1 VLILSLPFGGVSVKF
16 DFQLPV
22 SILVMMICCLIFPF
36 LPSLHLPLLGGMTVT
51 AVESIQALMLF
62 GFAVFSFFYIRPFE
76 LSKGQKQF
84 WLWSVAWWIMLF
96 GRSTSWGR
104 DYFPE
109 VPKIYFRGISVLV
122 IAPVV
127 FMLFLAP
134 LRQEIAYKFKHVS
147 LPIWALIL
155 AFIGLLM
162 SDGIEHN
169 RFFIHFIFTDFI
181 YKDLMEELYEFPLI
195 IGLFLVAYPLMKQ
208 DCAVTKSTSQVIAED
223 DLSDIDSKLHI

>member
-1 VLILSLPFGGVSVKF
+1 MKF

-36 LPSLHLPLLGGMTVT
+36 LQSLHLPLLGGMTVT

>member
-1 VLILSLPFGGVSVKF
+1 
-16 DFQLPV
+16 
-22 SILVMMICCLIFPF
+22 MMICCLIFPF

-104 DYFPE
+104 DYLPE

-134 LRQEIAYKFKHVS
+134 LRQEIAHKFKHVS

-208 DCAVTKSTSQVIAED
+208 DCAMTKSSSQVIVED

>member
-1 VLILSLPFGGVSVKF
+1 
-16 DFQLPV
+16 
-22 SILVMMICCLIFPF
+22 
-36 LPSLHLPLLGGMTVT
+36 
-51 AVESIQALMLF
+51 
-62 GFAVFSFFYIRPFE
+62 
-76 LSKGQKQF
+76 
-84 WLWSVAWWIMLF
+84 MLF

-208 DCAVTKSTSQVIAED
+208 DCAVIKSTSQVIAED

>member
-1 VLILSLPFGGVSVKF
+1 MKF

-36 LPSLHLPLLGGMTVT
+36 LPSLHLPLLGGMTVK

-109 VPKIYFRGISVLV
+109 VLKIYFRGISVLV

-195 IGLFLVAYPLMKQ
+195 IGLFLVAYPLMEQ

-223 DLSDIDSKLHI
+223 DLSNIDSKLHI

>member
-1 VLILSLPFGGVSVKF
+1 MKF

-51 AVESIQALMLF
+51 AVELIQALMLF

>member
-1 VLILSLPFGGVSVKF
+1 MKF

>member
-1 VLILSLPFGGVSVKF
+1 
-16 DFQLPV
+16 
-22 SILVMMICCLIFPF
+22 
-36 LPSLHLPLLGGMTVT
+36 
-51 AVESIQALMLF
+51 
-62 GFAVFSFFYIRPFE
+62 
-76 LSKGQKQF
+76 
-84 WLWSVAWWIMLF
+84 MLF

-169 RFFIHFIFTDFI
+169 RFYSFYFYRF
-181 YKDLMEELYEFPLI
+181 YL
-195 IGLFLVAYPLMKQ
+195 
-208 DCAVTKSTSQVIAED
+208 
-223 DLSDIDSKLHI
+223 

>member
-1 VLILSLPFGGVSVKF
+1 MKF

-155 AFIGLLM
+155 AFIGLVM

-208 DCAVTKSTSQVIAED
+208 DCAETKATSQVIAED

>member
-1 VLILSLPFGGVSVKF
+1 
-16 DFQLPV
+16 
-22 SILVMMICCLIFPF
+22 MMICCLIFPF
-36 LPSLHLPLLGGMTVT
+36 LPSLHLPLLGGITVT

-208 DCAVTKSTSQVIAED
+208 DCAVTRSTSQVIAED
-223 DLSDIDSKLHI
+223 DLSDIESKLHI

>member
-1 VLILSLPFGGVSVKF
+1 MKF

-36 LPSLHLPLLGGMTVT
+36 LPSLHVPLLGGMTVK

-109 VPKIYFRGISVLV
+109 VPKIYFRAISVLV

-208 DCAVTKSTSQVIAED
+208 DCVVTKSTSQVIAED
-223 DLSDIDSKLHI
+223 DFSDIESKLHI

>member
-1 VLILSLPFGGVSVKF
+1 MKF

-109 VPKIYFRGISVLV
+109 VSKIYFRGISVLV

-134 LRQEIAYKFKHVS
+134 LRQEIAYKCMRV
-147 LPIWALIL
+147 
-155 AFIGLLM
+155 
-162 SDGIEHN
+162 
-169 RFFIHFIFTDFI
+169 
-181 YKDLMEELYEFPLI
+181 
-195 IGLFLVAYPLMKQ
+195 
-208 DCAVTKSTSQVIAED
+208 
-223 DLSDIDSKLHI
+223 

>member
-1 VLILSLPFGGVSVKF
+1 MKF

-208 DCAVTKSTSQVIAED
+208 DCAVTKLTSQVIAED

>member
-1 VLILSLPFGGVSVKF
+1 MKF

-62 GFAVFSFFYIRPFE
+62 SFAVFSFFYIRPFE

>member
-1 VLILSLPFGGVSVKF
+1 VKF

-208 DCAVTKSTSQVIAED
+208 DCVETKSSSQVIVED

>member
-1 VLILSLPFGGVSVKF
+1 MKF

-223 DLSDIDSKLHI
+223 DLSNIDSKLHI

>member
-1 VLILSLPFGGVSVKF
+1 LPFGGVSVKF

>member
-1 VLILSLPFGGVSVKF
+1 MKF

-223 DLSDIDSKLHI
+223 DFSDIDSKLHI

>member
-1 VLILSLPFGGVSVKF
+1 MKF

-147 LPIWALIL
+147 LPVWALIL

-208 DCAVTKSTSQVIAED
+208 DCAKTKSTSQVIAED

>member
-1 VLILSLPFGGVSVKF
+1 MKFG
-16 DFQLPV
+16 FQLPV

-208 DCAVTKSTSQVIAED
+208 DCVETKSSSQVIVED

>member
-1 VLILSLPFGGVSVKF
+1 MKF

-181 YKDLMEELYEFPLI
+181 YKDLMGELYEFPLI

>member
-1 VLILSLPFGGVSVKF
+1 MKF

-122 IAPVV
+122 LAPVV

>member
-1 VLILSLPFGGVSVKF
+1 VKF

-147 LPIWALIL
+147 LPVWALIL
-155 AFIGLLM
+155 AFIGLVM

>member
-1 VLILSLPFGGVSVKF
+1 MKF

-36 LPSLHLPLLGGMTVT
+36 LPSLHLPLLGGMTVI

>member
-1 VLILSLPFGGVSVKF
+1 MKF

-51 AVESIQALMLF
+51 VVESIQALMLF

-195 IGLFLVAYPLMKQ
+195 IGLFLVAYPLMEQ

-223 DLSDIDSKLHI
+223 DLSDIESKLHI

>member
-1 VLILSLPFGGVSVKF
+1 MKF

-84 WLWSVAWWIMLF
+84 WLWSVAWWIILF

>member
-1 VLILSLPFGGVSVKF
+1 VKF

-22 SILVMMICCLIFPF
+22 SILVMMICCLIFPI

-84 WLWSVAWWIMLF
+84 WLWSVAWGIMLF

-181 YKDLMEELYEFPLI
+181 YKDLIEELYEFPLI

-208 DCAVTKSTSQVIAED
+208 DCAVTKSTCQVIAED
-223 DLSDIDSKLHI
+223 DFSDIESKLHI

>member
-1 VLILSLPFGGVSVKF
+1 MKF

-36 LPSLHLPLLGGMTVT
+36 LPSLHFPLLGGMTVT

-122 IAPVV
+122 IAPVM

-134 LRQEIAYKFKHVS
+134 LRQEIAYKFKYVS

-162 SDGIEHN
+162 SDVIEHN

-223 DLSDIDSKLHI
+223 DFSDIDSKLHI

>member
-1 VLILSLPFGGVSVKF
+1 MKF

-127 FMLFLAP
+127 FMLFLAT

-147 LPIWALIL
+147 LPVWALIL

>member
-1 VLILSLPFGGVSVKF
+1 MKF

-147 LPIWALIL
+147 FPIWALIL

>member
-1 VLILSLPFGGVSVKF
+1 MKF

-96 GRSTSWGR
+96 GRSISWGR

-223 DLSDIDSKLHI
+223 DLSDIESKLHI

>member
-1 VLILSLPFGGVSVKF
+1 MKF

-147 LPIWALIL
+147 LPVWALIL

>member
-1 VLILSLPFGGVSVKF
+1 VKF

-223 DLSDIDSKLHI
+223 DLSDIESKLHI